1 MSEAC
6 KNIMCTLYDGKGNKI
21 KEAGIAVVR
30 NGTDGTEL
38 VGIEL
43 YLTDGSLSW
52 RAGQGHIA
60 TLAAAA
66 LKGNYDITD
75 AQDDSQFIWTRES
88 ADSTGDKNWNSQHSA
103 GSKTLPLGEGDM
115 SGDTTSFVCT
125 LYNSHGEAVKA
136 DKIDFKL

>member
-1 MSEAC
+1 M
-6 KNIMCTLYDGKGNKI
+6 
-21 KEAGIAVVR
+21 
-30 NGTDGTEL
+30 
-38 VGIEL
+38 GIEL

-115 SGDTTSFVCT
+115 SGRHDEASCARCTTAT
-125 LYNSHGEAVKA
+125 ARRLRQTK
-136 DKIDFKL
+136 